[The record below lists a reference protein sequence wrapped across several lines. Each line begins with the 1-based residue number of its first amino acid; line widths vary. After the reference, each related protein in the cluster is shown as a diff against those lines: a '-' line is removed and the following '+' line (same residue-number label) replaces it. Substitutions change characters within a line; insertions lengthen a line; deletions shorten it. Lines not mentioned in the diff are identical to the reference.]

1 MNTTKR
7 EFVLLTD
14 KFAKILFNTKVEQ
27 KYLTKL
33 ISLIIDTPVELLG
46 QSFIPLNPHISVHP
60 DVVSSEV
67 DLVYENGDIF
77 VNLEIN
83 FHDSLKLNNKNQVYL
98 YQLILRQVSSDKDYT
113 NIKKVFQINLN
124 GYDEFKRNEFIYRS
138 KVIEEK
144 YNIERYDNLEIID
157 INLYKLYEMDYNLVM
172 EGTDELKKMLYL
184 FVCDD
189 NDLLVRLYEGDRFMK
204 KVLKEANR
212 LKVNIDDLLLYDKE
226 EIKRDVYEAGVKR
239 RNSIEIAIKLLKN
252 QKYTFEEI
260 ADMTDLALYE
270 VEKLK
275 KQIDEG
281 EI

>member
-1 MNTTKR
+1 MHEVCKMCKKNKHRSCEEKKNIIKR
-7 EFVLLTD
+7 LNVIEGQIRGI
-14 KFAKILFNTKVEQ
+14 KQMVEDDR
-27 KYLTKL
+27 YC
-33 ISLIIDTPVELLG
+33 
-46 QSFIPLNPHISVHP
+46 
-60 DVVSSEV
+60 SEV
-67 DLVYENGDIF
+67 IMQLSASM
-77 VNLEIN
+77 
-83 FHDSLKLNNKNQVYL
+83 HSLKSLGNN
-98 YQLILRQVSSDKDYT
+98 ILTSHMKSCMVD
-113 NIKKVFQINLN
+113 NIKN
-124 GYDEFKRNEFIYRS
+124 
-138 KVIEEK
+138 
-144 YNIERYDNLEIID
+144 DNLEIID